1 MIDFLGSL
9 IGGGLSYL
17 GQRQASKDALAAA
30 QQQAAATQAATAGAV
45 EQAQPYGVGGLGGT
59 AQFDADSRT
68 ALMNL
73 SPELANIYSG
83 ALTRSGLFGQQAG
96 QYAGMDP
103 FAAGEL
109 FYQQQQP
116 YFQEEEDRLRTDLE
130 TRLLAQG
137 RLGSTGGQRDQRALE
152 EAIGASQAKRR
163 DAGFSKAQAL
173 ISTLLGREKGD
184 LGLATSLLDVP
195 LQYAKLGRG
204 IGGDLGA
211 TARAGLASQAE
222 AEKAFATTAA
232 AYPGL
237 FSQGLSALGK
247 DIRGSVV

>member
-1 MIDFLGSL
+1 MSL
-9 IGGGLSYL
+9 IGDIIGGGLQLY
-17 GQRQASKDALAAA
+17 GSKLAADAA
-30 QQQAAATQAATAGAV
+30 QDAARAQVAAVGQNAQAALEAAT
-45 EQAQPYGVGGLGGT
+45 PYTVGGLGGI
-59 AQFDADSRT
+59 AEFDPAT
-68 ALMNL
+68 QTGLLAL
-73 SPELANIYSG
+73 SPELANIFQG
-83 ALTRSGLFGQQAG
+83 AIGRSGLFGGQAMK
-96 QYAGMDP
+96 YAEMDP
-103 FAAGEL
+103 FAAGDL

-130 TRLLAQG
+130 TRLLSQG

-222 AEKAFATTAA
+222 AEKSLATTAA

>member
-1 MIDFLGSL
+1 MSL
-9 IGGGLSYL
+9 IGDIIGGGLQLY
-17 GQRQASKDALAAA
+17 GSKLAADAA
-30 QQQAAATQAATAGAV
+30 QDAARAQVAAVGQNAQAALEAAT
-45 EQAQPYGVGGLGGT
+45 PYTVGGLGGI
-59 AQFDADSRT
+59 AEFDPAT
-68 ALMNL
+68 QTGLLAL
-73 SPELANIYSG
+73 SPELANIYQG
-83 ALTRSGLFGQQAG
+83 AIGRSGLFGGQAMK
-96 QYAGMDP
+96 YAEMDP
-103 FAAGEL
+103 FAAGDL

-130 TRLLAQG
+130 TRLLSQG

-222 AEKAFATTAA
+222 AEKAFAEAVSLN
-232 AYPGL
+232 PGL
-237 FSQGLSALGK
+237 FSTSLSKIG
-247 DIRGSVV
+247 DIATQRL